1 MLIFYTP
8 SGFGV
13 SKNYTPIFTPLS
25 QPSDLIF
32 TPLIFKIFAPATRFY
47 IPEFYTPDRS
57 ALWEIVGQ
65 TQPPLFLCNKS
76 SKSSGPPHPPPSF
89 LKSKSSKSSGPP
101 HPPPS
106 FLKSKSSKSSGQYR
120 LFFASEKS
128 RVVRV
133 VRVVEYPFLK
143 GFCPYSPLKT
153 QFFPRASRAR
163 VVE

>member
-1 MLIFYTP
+1 MLQSELDKRNNPCLQEQRALRAT
-8 SGFGV
+8 
-13 SKNYTPIFTPLS
+13 SKHDAFCVRLTALCIVASQLDVFFLS
-25 QPSDLIF
+25 FRLKDHVQS
-32 TPLIFKIFAPATRFY
+32 
-47 IPEFYTPDRS
+47 
-57 ALWEIVGQ
+57 LWEIVGQ

-120 LFFASEKS
+120 LFWKVRVVRVVANTVFFFASEKS

-133 VRVVEYPFLK
+133 VRVVE
-143 GFCPYSPLKT
+143 
-153 QFFPRASRAR
+153 
-163 VVE
+163 